1 MGRRIAILVA
11 LFLGLALA
19 ALFVFRTAVVEM
31 AIADRLAARGV
42 VVGALEVSEIGL
54 REIRIAG
61 LRLGAQD
68 ELAAREVRIA
78 YEPGA
83 LIRGRIDRISLEGL
97 VLKLDLTGGAPP
109 LGSLQPLLEGPGER
123 SEIPLPTL
131 ELSAARIAAKTP
143 LGPMTAQIDGEAWS
157 EDTGVLAA
165 AFAFALE
172 GKPGRLQ
179 GAFDV
184 TRAPDG
190 SATGNLVL
198 EDGALALPGA
208 EIGGLQ
214 GEATY
219 GLFPDRAPSVDAKV
233 SAARIA
239 LPGAAFQEAHL
250 SLRTADTRAT
260 LAARMSG
267 ADGRWSLALTGT
279 LDDYLGA
286 PEARFDLSA
295 LARAG
300 AAVWPLL
307 ALPEPSAGRAAA
319 RLTASGRLA
328 PLMELG
334 ADGATPAGWL
344 ARAALDGHLVA
355 ELAGLAY
362 PGRAEALGGDL
373 RIDGT
378 IADGAVR
385 FRLPRAA
392 RLQANRLDPDWLRG
406 IGLPDAAIPLLE
418 PGATLTLEGRGR
430 GSEAEVTASFTAQ
443 ISARSGAQVEAA
455 SRIRLGFAEGFALE
469 DLAFDDLR
477 LAARGVPL
485 PGLHLREF
493 QVTGALAG
501 PPDAL
506 AGDLDVSLEARDIAF
521 EDLRAATA
529 TAALP
534 LSVRIEPNSYSLDLR
549 DRGRLSLETAG
560 YGDTLRL
567 EAPLQA
573 ILRQATVALARTP
586 AGAISLDYQVTLAA
600 EPVALVLAREA
611 GDVAVRVAPGP
622 IAVAGTWSPDA
633 PTRTTASLAGTT
645 LVLPDQEIAA
655 EGLAGTFDLGK
666 PPGRIRAEF
675 TLGALEH
682 RAAAPLF
689 APLAVTGTLH
699 GGEVLA
705 FSAEARGPGG
715 GARLR
720 VTGTHDTAT
729 GRGRAEIVLDPLT
742 FDPGDPGGLQPGA
755 LAPPLADLRDVSG
768 GVQAEA
774 ALAWAPGEMS
784 GAATLRLD
792 DLTFG
797 SDAAAVHG
805 LDLDLRLDRLF
816 PPSSPPDQ
824 RLSVRRI
831 DPGVALDDIEVRFQ
845 VRPGAPTRLAIER
858 GVLSVSG
865 GRLRLRDL
873 LLDPAAERQDLAIEV
888 EGLALAELF
897 RILDVEGLSGT
908 GRLSGRIPIVL
919 VGDTAIIE
927 AGRLEADAPGLLRFR
942 SEQAARALAGAGE
955 SADLM
960 LRVLRNF
967 HYDELSLTIDKPA
980 EAGARLALVL
990 LGQNPEV
997 KDGHPFRLNINL
1009 EGDTGPL
1016 VEALSQAYILS
1027 NRMLRRAWRPGR

>member
-1 MGRRIAILVA
+1 MRI
-11 LFLGLALA
+11 
-19 ALFVFRTAVVEM
+19 E
-31 AIADRLAARGV
+31 
-42 VVGALEVSEIGL
+42 
-54 REIRIAG
+54 G
-61 LRLGAQD
+61 LRLGARD
-68 ELAAREVRIA
+68 ELAARELRIA
-78 YEPGA
+78 YEPGE
-83 LIRGRIDRISLEGL
+83 LVQGRIETITIDGL
-97 VLKLDLTGGAPP
+97 VLKLDLTGAAAP
-109 LGSLQPLLEGPGER
+109 LGNLQALLDGEDGAAPG
-123 SEIPLPTL
+123 PLPAIVVNG
-131 ELSAARIAAKTP
+131 SRIEAETP
-143 LGPMTAQIDGEAWS
+143 LGPATADLDGEAWS
-157 EDTGVLAA
+157 EAPGAMAA
-165 AFAFALE
+165 VFAFRLE
-172 GKPGRLQ
+172 GELGRLE

-190 SATGNLVL
+190 AMTGNLVL

-208 EIGGLQ
+208 EIGGLR

-219 GLFPDRAPSVDAKV
+219 GLFPDRAPRIDAKV
-233 SAARIA
+233 SAGRIA
-239 LPGAAFQEAHL
+239 LPGAAFEEAHL
-250 SLRTADTRAT
+250 SLRTVDTRAT

-300 AAVWPLL
+300 AALWPLL

-362 PGRAEALGGDL
+362 PGRAEALSGDL

-378 IADGAVR
+378 IEDGAVT

-392 RLQANRLDPDWLRG
+392 RLDVKNLDPDWLRG
-406 IGLPDAAIPLLE
+406 IGLPDVAIPLLE

-430 GSEAEVTASFTAQ
+430 GSEPELTASFTAQ
-443 ISARSGAQVEAA
+443 ISARNGAQVEAA
-455 SRIRLGFAEGFALE
+455 SRIRLGFADSNLTLE
-469 DLAFDDLR
+469 DLR
-477 LAARGVPL
+477 LTARAIPL
-485 PGLHLREF
+485 LGLHLREF
-493 QVTGALAG
+493 RVTGALAG

-506 AGDLDVSLEARDIAF
+506 AGDLDVSLEARDVAL
-521 EDLRAATA
+521 EDLRAAKA

-534 LSVRIEPNSYSLDLR
+534 VSVRIEPNSYSLNLR
-549 DRGRLSLETAG
+549 DEGRLSLETAG
-560 YGDTLRL
+560 YGDSLRL

-573 ILRQATVALARTP
+573 ILRKATVALARTP

-600 EPVALVLAREA
+600 DPVALVLAQEE
-611 GDVAVRVAPGP
+611 GDVTVRVAPGP
-622 IAVAGTWSPDA
+622 IAISGTWSPDA
-633 PTRTTASLAGTT
+633 PLRATVSLAGTT

-655 EGLAGTFDLGK
+655 EGLTGTLDLGK
-666 PPGRIRAEF
+666 PPERIRAEF

-689 APLAVTGTLH
+689 APLAVTGALH
-699 GGEVLA
+699 GGEALA

-715 GARLR
+715 ALRLR
-720 VTGTHDTAT
+720 VTGMHDLAT
-729 GRGRAEIVLDPLT
+729 GRGRAEFVLDPLT
-742 FDPGDPGGLQPGA
+742 FNPSDPGGLQPGA
-755 LAPPLADLRDVSG
+755 LAPPLAGLRDVSG
-768 GVQAEA
+768 GLQADA
-774 ALAWAPGEMS
+774 ALAWAPGEMN
-784 GAATLRLD
+784 GAARLSLD
-792 DLTFG
+792 DLSFD
-797 SDAAAVHG
+797 SDAAAVQG

-816 PPSSPPDQ
+816 PPGSPAGQ

-831 DPGVALDDIEVRFQ
+831 DPGVALEDIEVRFQ

-873 LLDPAAERQDLAIEV
+873 LVDPAAERQDLALEV

-908 GRLSGRIPIVL
+908 GRLSGKIPIAL
-919 VGDTAIIE
+919 VGETVIVE

-967 HYDELSLTIDKPA
+967 HYDELSLAIDKPA
-980 EAGARLALVL
+980 ETNARLALVL
-990 LGQNPEV
+990 LGNNPDV
-997 KDGHPFRLNINL
+997 KEGHPFRLNINL
-1009 EGDTGPL
+1009 EGDTGRL

-1027 NRMLRRAWRPGR
+1027 NRLLRRAWRPGQ